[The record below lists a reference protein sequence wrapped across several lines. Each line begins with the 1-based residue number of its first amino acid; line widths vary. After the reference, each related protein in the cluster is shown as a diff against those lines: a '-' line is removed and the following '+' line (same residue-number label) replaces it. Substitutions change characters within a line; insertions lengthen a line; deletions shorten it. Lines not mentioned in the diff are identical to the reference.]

1 MIDPKPDT
9 LSGMRNRALFSLSY
23 NFLARRSELVAIR
36 CGELRFTPVGAL
48 KEMIRKS
55 KIDQYGKGRLVFGS
69 ERSAKLVRKWLRLKP
84 QEIQPIFC
92 AINHRQC
99 MDRPICDLNVNEIM
113 RKSVVQVKCCAR
125 LNDRELSGHSLRV
138 GSAQDLLTRC
148 YDLGAITRAG
158 GWSVSSTVL
167 RYLRF

>member
-9 LSGMRNRALFSLSY
+9 LAGMRNRALLSLSY

-69 ERSAKLVRKWLRLKP
+69 VKSAKLIKKWLKLKP
-84 QEIQPIFC
+84 KEIKTFFC
-92 AINHRQC
+92 AINR
-99 MDRPICDLNVNEIM
+99 
-113 RKSVVQVKCCAR
+113 
-125 LNDRELSGHSLRV
+125 
-138 GSAQDLLTRC
+138 
-148 YDLGAITRAG
+148 
-158 GWSVSSTVL
+158 
-167 RYLRF
+167 